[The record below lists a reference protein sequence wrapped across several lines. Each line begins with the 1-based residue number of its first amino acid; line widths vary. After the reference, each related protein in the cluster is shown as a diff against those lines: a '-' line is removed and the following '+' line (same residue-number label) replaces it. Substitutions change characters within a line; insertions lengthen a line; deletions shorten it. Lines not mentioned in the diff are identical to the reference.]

1 MKVLITGANGMV
13 ARATTDYCRSIGDE
27 VSALT
32 RQEMDIA
39 DLESV
44 RDAMLRV
51 RPDVVINCAAYTNVD
66 GAESEP
72 ARALSANVLGPK
84 NLATASAELGCGLV
98 TISTD
103 YVFDGTFDGFYT
115 QHHQPDPSGSYATTK
130 RRGEIEA
137 LTTNART
144 IVVRSG
150 WIFGHGGTNF
160 LSVMA
165 DLLRDGKQI
174 NAIKNSFGTPTFAD
188 DLARRLR
195 ELAELDLPGIFH
207 VTNSGP
213 GTSYFGFAEK
223 VCEIGGF
230 ERSLIQPVSHEDLSR
245 PAARP
250 VNSKLACL
258 FSEKLGLEPMPDW
271 DDALRRFL
279 EK

>member
-1 MKVLITGANGMV
+1 M
-13 ARATTDYCRSIGDE
+13 
-27 VSALT
+27 
-32 RQEMDIA
+32 
-39 DLESV
+39 
-44 RDAMLRV
+44 
-51 RPDVVINCAAYTNVD
+51 
-66 GAESEP
+66 
-72 ARALSANVLGPK
+72 
-84 NLATASAELGCGLV
+84 
-98 TISTD
+98 
-103 YVFDGTFDGFYT
+103 
-115 QHHQPDPSGSYATTK
+115 
-130 RRGEIEA
+130 
-137 LTTNART
+137 
-144 IVVRSG
+144 
-150 WIFGHGGTNF
+150 
-160 LSVMA
+160 SVMGT
-165 DLLRDGKQI
+165 LLSEGKKVTAIRD
-174 NAIKNSFGTPTFAD
+174 SFGTPTFAG

-250 VNSKLACL
+250 VNSQLACL